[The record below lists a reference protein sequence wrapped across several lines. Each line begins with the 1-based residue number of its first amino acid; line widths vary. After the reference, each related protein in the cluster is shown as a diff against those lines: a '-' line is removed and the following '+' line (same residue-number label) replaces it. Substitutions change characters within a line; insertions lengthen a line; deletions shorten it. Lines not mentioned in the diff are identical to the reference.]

1 MRVGTAGDMVFVLA
15 SIDALGGVSY
25 EEKRFPSLKEGRLET
40 ILGCDG
46 LPGANDP
53 RDIEAERARFGK

>member
-1 MRVGTAGDMVFVLA
+1 MVFVLA